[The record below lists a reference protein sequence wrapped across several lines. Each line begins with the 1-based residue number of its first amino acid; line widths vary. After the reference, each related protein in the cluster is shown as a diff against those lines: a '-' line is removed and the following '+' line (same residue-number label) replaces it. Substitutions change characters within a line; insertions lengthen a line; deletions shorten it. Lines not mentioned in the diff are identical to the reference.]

1 MVVQLDIPAGSSE
14 TEPEQGNIT
23 IKVKGIDKI
32 LTLESKLKVPI
43 QNIESIRYA
52 EKTIIEDRRRLG
64 MSRAVGFRYGKRF
77 IVGTFVEWDRNKVV
91 FWNVH
96 NKKAAVYGNVIVVV
110 LKNERYN
117 ELVLEVDDSESVMAE
132 LRRVTGQA

>member
-1 MVVQLDIPAGSSE
+1 MVAQLEITVDSS
-14 TEPEQGNIT
+14 EPEQYKLA
-23 IKVKGIDKI
+23 IKVKGFDKI
-32 LTLESKLKVPI
+32 LTLESKIKIPI
-43 QNIESIRYA
+43 EHIESIRYA

-64 MSRAVGFRYGKRF
+64 MSRAVGFRYGKQF

-96 NKKAAVYGNVIVVV
+96 NKKAAISGNVIVVV

-117 ELVLEVDDSESVMAE
+117 ELVLEVDNSESVMAE
-132 LRRVTGQA
+132 LRRVTALA

>member
-1 MVVQLDIPAGSSE
+1 MVVQLEIPVGSSE
-14 TEPEQGNIT
+14 SEQDKLT
-23 IKVKGIDKI
+23 INVKGFDKI
-32 LTLESKLKVPI
+32 LTLESKIKIPI
-43 QNIESIRYA
+43 EHIESIRYA

-64 MSRAVGFRYGKRF
+64 MSRAVGFRYGKQF

-91 FWNVH
+91 FWNIH

-117 ELVLEVDDSESVMAE
+117 ELVLEVDDSERVMAE
-132 LRRVTGQA
+132 LRRVTAQT

>member
-1 MVVQLDIPAGSSE
+1 MVVQLEIPVGSSE
-14 TEPEQGNIT
+14 PDQDKLN
-23 IKVKGIDKI
+23 IKVKGFDKI
-32 LTLESKLKVPI
+32 LTLESKIKIPI
-43 QNIESIRYA
+43 EHIESVRYA
-52 EKTIIEDRRRLG
+52 EKTIIEDRQRLG
-64 MSRAVGFRYGKRF
+64 MSRAVGFRYGKQF
-77 IVGTFVEWDRNKVV
+77 IVGTFVEWNRNKVV

-132 LRRVTGQA
+132 LRRVTGQT